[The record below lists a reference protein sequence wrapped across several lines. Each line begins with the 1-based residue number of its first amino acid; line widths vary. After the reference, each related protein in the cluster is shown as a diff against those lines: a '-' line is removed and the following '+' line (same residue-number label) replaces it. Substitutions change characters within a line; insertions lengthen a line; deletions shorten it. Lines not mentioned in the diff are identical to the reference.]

1 MDNSTPENYY
11 GLFETD
17 ILVEDH
23 LYYWIF
29 DSQFRM
35 IRTSAPAE
43 EMFYSRF
50 LILSDM
56 IRVVRESVGIGRPSL
71 ITSNIGLTF
80 SGEVIGAGAVQEIHF
95 IGPVFTSPVSE
106 KELWRTVEG
115 WDVVGVEFSR
125 RRRLVESMKSL
136 PFLSTHSLA
145 RYSVI
150 LHRLLTGERIGVDE
164 VRFPVMITEER
175 ADPVLI
181 REGTALWKLE
191 EGLLFAVQEGG
202 PIPGDLT
209 QKIAEITEYSGA
221 YSGTP
226 IERVRLSSVLFISLC
241 SRYAIRGGI
250 SVDTG
255 FSLESGY
262 IRAVQ
267 AAANIQDIRNL
278 LASMYR
284 DFVTRTAMQK
294 EGRSYTPEIRR
305 VLDYVMLHADE
316 DLSLELIADQ
326 TGYTPYYLSRKF
338 RSEVGDSLPE
348 YIRKAKLSRVKYML
362 ISTDLSVSEICEKL
376 KIPSRTWL
384 SRAFRELSGLTPGEF
399 RERYRNYTEK

>member
-1 MDNSTPENYY
+1 MNHNAEDQIYS
-11 GLFETD
+11 LFETQ
-17 ILVEDH
+17 ILAEDH

-29 DSQFRM
+29 DSQYRM
-35 IRTSAPAE
+35 IRTSAPTE

-56 IRVVRESVGIGRPSL
+56 IRVVTENVGSGRPGL
-71 ITSNIGLTF
+71 VTSNVGLTF
-80 SGEVIGAGAVQEIHF
+80 AGEAFGEDGSREIHF

-106 KELWRTVEG
+106 KELWRSVEG
-115 WDVVGVEFSR
+115 WDVAGVEFSR

-145 RYSVI
+145 RYGVI
-150 LHRLLTGERIGVDE
+150 LHRLLTGDHIGINE
-164 VRFPVMITEER
+164 VRFPVMVTQET

-202 PIPGDLT
+202 PVPGDLT
-209 QKIAEITEYSGA
+209 QRIAEITEYTGA

-278 LASMYR
+278 LVSMYR
-284 DFVTRTAMQK
+284 DFVTRTAIQK
-294 EGRSYTPEIRR
+294 AGGNYSPEIRR

-326 TGYTPYYLSRKF
+326 TGYAPYYLSRKF
-338 RSEVGDSLPE
+338 RAEVGDSLPD
-348 YIRKAKLSRVKYML
+348 YIRKAKLSRVKFML
-362 ISTDLSVSEICEKL
+362 ISTNLSISEICEKL

-399 RERYRNYTEK
+399 RERYRNHSGM